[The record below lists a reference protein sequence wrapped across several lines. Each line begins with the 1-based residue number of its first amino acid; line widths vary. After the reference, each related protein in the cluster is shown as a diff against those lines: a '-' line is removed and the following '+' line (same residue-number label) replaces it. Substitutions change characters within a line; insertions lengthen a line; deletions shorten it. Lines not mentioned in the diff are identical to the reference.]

1 MKRVNLHIPIY
12 EWDLSVVS
20 IENKKDDKPFRNVA
34 DEFALTDEEYN
45 MVMDEIEHESRDGG
59 ETFYDGSQMTILT
72 VLYPMSNEEEFTT
85 IFNYEKRHVVDIIA
99 ERMGLECEESTAYLD
114 EYITREL
121 FKLKNDF
128 INIIQPKN

>member
-45 MVMDEIEHESRDGG
+45 MVMDEIEHESHDGG

-72 VLYPMSNEEEFTT
+72 VLYPMSNEEEFTA
-85 IFNYEKRHVVDIIA
+85 IFNHEKRHVVDIIA
-99 ERMGLECEESTAYLD
+99 ELMGLECKESTAYLD

-128 INIIQPKN
+128 INIIQPKK